1 MIIITSFARVMVIV
15 IRKFQRWWW
24 SRGFW
29 RGLNKKSLTIV
40 FILIRMNENTWKPIA
55 LCLGATGTDWLAEL
69 ITKSKTSRKNR
80 TFRNLTRPP
89 PTWGCY
95 SLTSIWIHFLF
106 VSKVFDKTMEVRNSK
121 YKARSLIMRIF
132 IQREQDVSVSS
143 SWLSWEP
150 R

>member
-15 IRKFQRWWW
+15 YSKVSKMMMESGLLEGIKQKVPHHCICFDSNEWKYLETHSLL
-24 SRGFW
+24 SRSYW
-29 RGLNKKSLTIV
+29 DWPHSSRNQKHRG
-40 FILIRMNENTWKPIA
+40 
-55 LCLGATGTDWLAEL
+55 
-69 ITKSKTSRKNR
+69 KTEHFVTSPDLHLLR
-80 TFRNLTRPP
+80 
-89 PTWGCY
+89 GCY

-106 VSKVFDKTMEVRNSK
+106 VSTVFDKTMEVRNSK